1 MSDAVIAGAGAP
13 GAVTA
18 GRLLREARQAQGL
31 HIAALASAIKVVPRK
46 LELLEADRLDE
57 LPDATFTR
65 ALAQTVCR
73 SLKVDPAPVM
83 ALLPPLGGHRLEL
96 VGERLNKPFRQ
107 RPGRGAGGSGPGFM
121 KVAIW
126 GPVLLL
132 LAAVAIYLVPSGWL
146 SGSASRARAA
156 LEAGGAAPVGA
167 GTAADAASNVVVT
180 VSAASDS
187 IVSAAPPVVPS
198 AAASETSSPG
208 DGSATPSTIKA
219 AGPAMAAR
227 IEPAAASATAVKLLQ
242 VRAGA
247 DSWVEVVDAR
257 GKALV
262 ARLVKAG
269 ETVELDGAL
278 PLKVRIGNAA
288 RTEVVFRGKAL
299 ALDPFTRDNRARFE
313 LK

>member
-1 MSDAVIAGAGAP
+1 MSDAVIAGAGVP
-13 GAVTA
+13 GAMTA
-18 GRLLREARQAQGL
+18 GRMLREARQAQGL

-73 SLKVDPAPVM
+73 SLKVDPAPIM

-132 LAAVAIYLVPSGWL
+132 LAAGAIYLVPTGWL
-146 SGSASRARAA
+146 SGSASRAKAA
-156 LEAGGAAPVGA
+156 MEAGGAAPV
-167 GTAADAASNVVVT
+167 AADAPSTVVVT
-180 VSAASDS
+180 VPAAPDSIASAAPAVVPAAAASDT
-187 IVSAAPPVVPS
+187 APAV
-198 AAASETSSPG
+198 G
-208 DGSATPSTIKA
+208 GSATPAAIKA
-219 AGPAMAAR
+219 AAPAMAVGT
-227 IEPAAASATAVKLLQ
+227 EPTAAATAAVKLLQ

-269 ETVELDGAL
+269 ETIDLDGAL

-288 RTEVVFRGKAL
+288 RTEVVFRGKTL